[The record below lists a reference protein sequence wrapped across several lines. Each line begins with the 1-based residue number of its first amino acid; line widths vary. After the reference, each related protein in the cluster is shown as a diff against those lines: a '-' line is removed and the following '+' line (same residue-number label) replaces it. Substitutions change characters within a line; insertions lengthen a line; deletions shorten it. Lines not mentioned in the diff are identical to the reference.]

1 MKTKINLQDRMIK
14 GFKKIKQYA
23 EVFQKVILHSAQE
36 PIPTSRFLYTKSM
49 GSNSLLC
56 TTFQITAPRMPVE
69 TSKTHK
75 DSTLGQ
81 ILG

>member
-1 MKTKINLQDRMIK
+1 MKTKNNLQDKTIK

-23 EVFQKVILHSAQE
+23 EVFQVILHSVQE
-36 PIPTSRFLYTKSM
+36 PIPTSTFLYTKSM

-56 TTFQITAPRMPVE
+56 TTLQTTAPRMPVA